1 MTILTNIT
9 TNLYDIKSLV
19 SDGIIRII
27 GAILIL
33 LIGVVISKFI
43 SKLVKKVLH
52 KSHFNEVTKR
62 ILNLDVPLEE
72 FVSTI
77 IKYIFYLVSVVFAL
91 QHIGLTTFIFNV
103 ILVAIFGLLVLFII
117 LSLKDLIPNIAAG
130 FLLHHRKF
138 INKGENITVKDI
150 KGKIIDITLTE
161 IKLETKNKDV
171 VIIPNSVLI
180 KNEIVK
186 NKT

>member
-1 MTILTNIT
+1 M
-9 TNLYDIKSLV
+9 
-19 SDGIIRII
+19 
-27 GAILIL
+27 
-33 LIGVVISKFI
+33 
-43 SKLVKKVLH
+43 
-52 KSHFNEVTKR
+52 
-62 ILNLDVPLEE
+62 
-72 FVSTI
+72 
-77 IKYIFYLVSVVFAL
+77 
-91 QHIGLTTFIFNV
+91 
-103 ILVAIFGLLVLFII
+103 LVLFII